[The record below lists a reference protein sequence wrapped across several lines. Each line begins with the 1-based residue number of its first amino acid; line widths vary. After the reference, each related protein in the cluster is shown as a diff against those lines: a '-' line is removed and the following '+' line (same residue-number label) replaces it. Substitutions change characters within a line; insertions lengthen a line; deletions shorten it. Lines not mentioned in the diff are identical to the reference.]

1 MKYKVKKIKTKH
13 FEMFMS
19 KLQLSQS
26 VTGLEQP
33 KYFEQFNIL
42 KTINLQKRN
51 ICKIGLYVNTKVST
65 MKARYK
71 KIMLF
76 IWS

>member
-51 ICKIGLYVNTKVST
+51 IC
-65 MKARYK
+65 
-71 KIMLF
+71 
-76 IWS
+76 